1 MTFHVATQAKKLHV
15 LAASLDRSYAVIFPH
30 LTVTSRQTKQIYS
43 FTCTDTY
50 HIHACTHH
58 FNYHVP
64 REHGLHLHTAYIY
77 ILRIFITDLLRRTHV
92 TNIYFPISLKI
103 YLPFINAACEVRRD
117 NCIHS
122 NVRTVHSAAA
132 RRKRYV
138 PLYRHFRTVSK
149 YVRVSA
155 DALTAANRHAR
166 HGRRVLRV
174 VNAAR

>member
-77 ILRIFITDLLRRTHV
+77 ILRIFITDLLRRTQCKL
-92 TNIYFPISLKI
+92 FE
-103 YLPFINAACEVRRD
+103 INY
-117 NCIHS
+117 CILLQ
-122 NVRTVHSAAA
+122 
-132 RRKRYV
+132 KV
-138 PLYRHFRTVSK
+138 PDPTKVSK
-149 YVRVSA
+149 YY
-155 DALTAANRHAR
+155 
-166 HGRRVLRV
+166 GVLQIFH
-174 VNAAR
+174 